1 MGAKAGKIGK
11 LVNTTAKAGKV
22 ADKADDVGDVARLLT
37 KAGKAAQRGKNL
49 GGLGSEVATS
59 ASKVSKFAEALSPEQ
74 FSGFLKGT
82 EGAMSQGTLIRAAKK
97 AGYNIEDLSKL
108 KSLIKT
114 DISAIN
120 QLSSVKL
127 GLAGRAGDSIVKGV
141 KQIAGMTPEL
151 DGLAKFGRN
160 TVKYG
165 FGAVQA
171 YGGVTGAAH
180 VVGNVKEYGLSE
192 GLGRTQMRD
201 IRNIAQTA
209 AIGSGYYK
217 NRLNK
222 KAIENSTETRYVK
235 GSEPS
240 ETLSFKD
247 EDGNVLASFNTT
259 NKPGQQ
265 SKVARFKS
273 LFSKGGEKI
282 GKSGMDQKTLDAY
295 ESSLKGIVD
304 DKDIAPIMERI
315 KAGGVPQ
322 YNKSAGEIAGV
333 FLKDSPD
340 DLNPATVREYL
351 RAQKLM
357 KRGTANHFG
366 RANYDP
372 DRITTVAEYDASN
385 VRAPI
390 TDKRYLIGQGNSIV
404 TPAKAVS
411 TQAPIVSTQAAAV
424 TPKVTTPITATIR
437 KYTGQGNIP
446 MSPNQRP
453 YSIMPSVTRDM
464 TGQRLPNYRAPI
476 VNLGGNNAQTISMT
490 PNHLASPLKLNNASV
505 TKIMNQVKT
514 PKFKATVNPN
524 APKISDLKGQAKF
537 QNTIATK
544 RRNNMKVVRPDAQ
557 TSLDFKDGGVL
568 RFNTGGMFGTYSAS
582 SKYHPLYNPRP
593 RLGGTQSNTLAS
605 GYRYKPEDVSREVMY
620 NSTNSDNSNVFGLYT
635 GQEKPKFTYDPNFK
649 AQETAPLKDES
660 VTIDELAHIPWQ
672 QKNYVNNNSLYEGIR
687 LGISNRAN
695 AESTALRQRAAAS
708 FASKTGLSK
717 EHFRTSTPFSSVAEK
732 QAGTLRSA
740 GRRIGN
746 TVSDIDKSLATQ
758 LTAEKQ
764 ASDTIMEGRFRD
776 IQQNEATKNRGQEFN
791 AGINQYNAGISD
803 FNKATAANAE
813 ATIFGLSA
821 EEKQMRGINNS
832 AFALALGK
840 EAQEDPYRRA
850 LHDYGQKLSDPNLS
864 ARQRHIAELTS
875 ETAMEKLRAKHKN
888 YTDNATSEFEKQVA
902 FEDWSGYKD
911 YMADVERQS
920 KPLQGMIAHIGS
932 LKSMVDSYG
941 LLFGG
946 KK

>member
-22 ADKADDVGDVARLLT
+22 ADKADDVGDVAKLLT
-37 KAGKAAQRGKNL
+37 KAGKAAQRGENL
-49 GGLGSEVATS
+49 GGLGSKVATS

-151 DGLAKFGRN
+151 EGLAKAGRN

-222 KAIENSTETRYVK
+222 KAIQNSTETRYVK
-235 GSEPS
+235 GGEPS

-282 GKSGMDQKTLDAY
+282 GKSGMDKKTLDAY

-304 DKDIAPIMERI
+304 DKDITPIMERI

-340 DLNPATVREYL
+340 DLNPVTVREYL

-404 TPAKAVS
+404 TPVKAVN
-411 TQAPIVSTQAAAV
+411 TQAPIVSTQAAAA
-424 TPKVTTPITATIR
+424 KVTTPITATIR

-453 YSIMPSVTRDM
+453 YSIRMPSVTRDM

-476 VNLGGNNAQTISMT
+476 VNLGGNNAKTIS
-490 PNHLASPLKLNNASV
+490 V
-505 TKIMNQVKT
+505 T

-524 APKISDLKGQAKF
+524 APKISNLKGQAKF
-537 QNTIATK
+537 QNTIATR

-582 SKYHPLYNPRP
+582 SRYHPLYNPRP

-605 GYRYKPEDVSREVMY
+605 GNKYNPEAVSRESMY
-620 NSTNSDNSNVFGLYT
+620 NSTKPDNSNVFGLHT
-635 GQEKPKFTYDPNFK
+635 GKVKPKYTYDPNFK

-660 VTIDELAHIPWQ
+660 VTINELAQIPWQ
-672 QKNYVNNNSLYEGIR
+672 QKRYVNNNPLYEGIR

-708 FASKTGLSK
+708 FATKTGLSN
-717 EHFRTSTPFSSVAEK
+717 EHFRTSTPFSSIAEK

-776 IQQNEATKNRGQEFN
+776 IQQNKATRNRGQEFN

-840 EAQEDPYRRA
+840 EAQEAPYRRA

-875 ETAMEKLRAKHKN
+875 ETAMEKLRTQHKN
-888 YTDNATSEFEKQVA
+888 YTDNATSDFEKQVS

-920 KPLQGMIAHIGS
+920 KPLQGMIAHIGN
-932 LKSMVDSYG
+932 LKSIVDSYG
-941 LLFGG
+941 LLLGG